1 MRTPKITAP
10 LTRLVAFGTAALL
23 VAACGGKHYLAQY
36 EFSEKTLALVYIDP
50 PEPELLHGWLHVD
63 ADDNAVQAVVRAS
76 AGVAKEVQARR
87 AKGRLDSAARMVD
100 VPAKLAH
107 RTLERASRYL
117 GTTPVEQSREAD
129 YVLEIHMRRFGL
141 DARSN
146 HAANLF
152 TRAEAVLI
160 DRRTGREI
168 WSEEVHGEERMTPV
182 AIGTQ
187 SVPSAIFTAA
197 TLHAVSVSDFQV
209 ALDQLVTYTSN
220 LITDELRDKLRDVRD
235 R

>member
-1 MRTPKITAP
+1 MTTPILK
-10 LTRLVAFGTAALL
+10 LTRQSALLAFAALL
-23 VAACGGKHYLAQY
+23 SACGGKHYLAQY
-36 EFSEKTLALVYIDP
+36 EFSEKTLALAYIDP
-50 PEPELLHGWLHVD
+50 PSPELLHGWLHVD
-63 ADDNAVQAVVRAS
+63 ADDNPVQAVVRAG

-87 AKGRLDSAARMVD
+87 AKSRLDSAATMVD
-100 VPAKLAH
+100 VPARLAE

-117 GTTPVEQSREAD
+117 GTQSTDDRRQAD
-129 YVLEIHMRRFGL
+129 FILEIHMRRFGL

-146 HAANLF
+146 SAAYLF

-168 WSEEVHGEERMTPV
+168 WSEEVHGQERMTAY

-187 SVPSAIFTAA
+187 SVPSSIFTAA
-197 TLHAVSVSDFQV
+197 TLHTVSVQDFQQ
-209 ALDQLVTYTSN
+209 ALDQLTTYTSN
-220 LITDELRDKLRDVRD
+220 LITSELRDKLRDVRD